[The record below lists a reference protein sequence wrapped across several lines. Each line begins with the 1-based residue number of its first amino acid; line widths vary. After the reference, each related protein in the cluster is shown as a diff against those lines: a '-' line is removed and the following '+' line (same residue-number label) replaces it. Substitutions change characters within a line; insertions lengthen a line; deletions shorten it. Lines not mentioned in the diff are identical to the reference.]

1 MESQLL
7 LIGTKNIINK
17 IFNYIILITRMNKKQ
32 NILVT
37 GGAGYIGAHIVEL
50 LVKTKANIIIID
62 NLVTGRKKLLNKKA
76 KFIKEDIKNKTSLI
90 KIINDYEINS
100 IIHLAGSLNVSEAEK
115 NKKKYYKN
123 NVEGTLNLVNA
134 CKNST
139 VKNIIFSSSCSV
151 YGNIKGSVNEKMRP
165 NPQGYYALTK
175 YKAEEIIKKFSK
187 KYNYKYGILRY
198 FNVAG
203 ASPSGKIGEIETSHG
218 HLIKNIAIQSLKK
231 KPVISIYGNDY
242 KTKDGTCV
250 RDYIHVSDLATIH
263 IMALKYINKNSKS
276 LILNCGYGKPYSV
289 LDIANIFKIKKK
301 NAQISFKKRRPGDIA
316 EVYSNTK
323 KIDKILK
330 LKAKYDN
337 LENILDSAY
346 KWEKIIKK
354 FNLN

>member
-1 MESQLL
+1 
-7 LIGTKNIINK
+7 
-17 IFNYIILITRMNKKQ
+17 MNKKQ

-37 GGAGYIGAHIVEL
+37 GGAGYIGSHIVEL
-50 LVKTKANIIIID
+50 LVKTKANIIIVD
-62 NLVTGRKKLLNKKA
+62 NLVTGHKKLLNKKA
-76 KFIKEDIKNKTSLI
+76 IFINEDIRNKI
-90 KIINDYEINS
+90 KITQIINDYEIYS

-123 NVEGTLNLVNA
+123 NVEGTLNLINS
-134 CKNST
+134 CKYTS
-139 VKNIIFSSSCSV
+139 VKNIIFSSSCAI
-151 YGNIKGSVNEKMRP
+151 YGNVKGAVNEKKKP

-175 YKAEEIIKKFSK
+175 YKAEEIIKKSSK

-250 RDYIHVSDLATIH
+250 RDYVHVSDLANVH
-263 IMALKYINKNSKS
+263 IKALKYINKNSKS

-289 LDIANIFKIKKK
+289 LDIANVLKKK
-301 NAQISFKKRRPGDIA
+301 NKNTQIIYKNRRPGDIA
-316 EVYSNTK
+316 KVYSNTK
-323 KIDKILK
+323 KSNKILK
-330 LKAKYDN
+330 LKPKYDN
-337 LENILDSAY
+337 LEYILDSAQ
-346 KWEKIIKK
+346 KWEKKINPI
-354 FNLN
+354 

>member
-1 MESQLL
+1 
-7 LIGTKNIINK
+7 
-17 IFNYIILITRMNKKQ
+17 MNKKE

-37 GGAGYIGAHIVEL
+37 GGAGYIGSHIVEL
-50 LVKTKANIIIID
+50 LIKTKSNIIIID
-62 NLVTGRKKLLNKKA
+62 NLVTGHKKLLNKKA
-76 KFIKEDIKNKTSLI
+76 KFIKVDIKNKTLI
-90 KIINDYEINS
+90 TKIINDYEISS

-123 NVEGTLNLVNA
+123 NVEGTLNLIKA
-134 CKNST
+134 CKNSF

-151 YGNIKGSVNEKMRP
+151 YGNVKGSVNEKMKP
-165 NPQGYYALTK
+165 NPQSYYALTK

-263 IMALKYINKNSKS
+263 IIALKYINKNSKS

-301 NAQISFKKRRPGDIA
+301 NTQIRFKKRRPGDIA

-323 KIDKILK
+323 KINKILK
-330 LKAKYDN
+330 LKVKYDN

-346 KWEKIIKK
+346 KWEKKINSI
-354 FNLN
+354 